1 MIEWNDY
8 LEVVMRKMGF
18 QDQWIKLMMVDVRSI
33 LYSILNNGEPKGMI
47 YPTRGICQSDPLSP
61 FLFLLCT
68 EGLHRFISHEAAL
81 GNLRGYSLCRSGP
94 KLTHLF
100 VDDSLLFCF
109 C

>member
-1 MIEWNDY
+1 
-8 LEVVMRKMGF
+8 
-18 QDQWIKLMMVDVRSI
+18 MMVDVRSI

-81 GNLRGYSLCRSGP
+81 GNLRGYSLCRSDI
-94 KLTHLF
+94 F

-109 C
+109 ANQQEC